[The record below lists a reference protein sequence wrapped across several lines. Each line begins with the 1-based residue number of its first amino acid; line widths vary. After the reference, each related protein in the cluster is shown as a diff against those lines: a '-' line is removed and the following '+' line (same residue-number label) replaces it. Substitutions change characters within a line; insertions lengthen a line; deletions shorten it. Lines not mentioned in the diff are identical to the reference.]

1 MMLPWIVPKLDK
13 ITCVE
18 EMRSIYKRR
27 VPTMFYDYCET
38 GSWSEQTFKENQS
51 DFKKIYLR
59 QRVLHDLSHCDLTV
73 KLWDNSLAMPVILAP
88 VGLTGMQCADGE
100 ILVAK
105 AAKKFGVPYILSTMS
120 ICSIEDISAATDRH
134 PFWYQL
140 YMMKDRAFME
150 DLIQRAKRANCSA
163 LVLTVDLQ
171 VIGQRHKDIKNG
183 LSTPPKITLKN
194 WFEFVYKYSWL
205 RGILHTHRRS
215 FGNVVGYAN
224 NVSDISSL
232 SAWTNE
238 QFDKKLNWQDVS
250 WVRERWDGP
259 LIIKGI
265 MEIDDAKHA
274 VKCGADAIVVSNHG
288 GRQLDGAPSSI
299 SVLPEIVKAIRETDN
314 SFPIL
319 IDGGIR
325 SGQDILKAIA
335 LGAHAVLVGRS
346 YIYGLGA
353 YGEKGVQK
361 ILSILQNELS
371 CSMAFCGVT
380 EMGKVSG
387 SILRSN
393 PMNRVLDSLF

>member
-1 MMLPWIVPKLDK
+1 MLAWIRPNLNK

-18 EMRSIYKRR
+18 DMQRVYRRR

-38 GSWSEQTFKENQS
+38 GSWSEQTFKENRS

-59 QRVLHDLSHCDLTV
+59 QRVLHDLSRCNLTV
-73 KLWDNSLAMPVILAP
+73 KLWDTALSMPVILAP

-120 ICSIEDISAATDRH
+120 ICSIEDVSVATDHH

-150 DLIQRAKRANCSA
+150 DLIQRAKRANCGA

-171 VIGQRHKDIKNG
+171 MIGQRHKDIKNG

-194 WFEFVYKYSWL
+194 WLEFVYKYPWS
-205 RGILHTHRRS
+205 RGILHTHRRF
-215 FGNVVGYAN
+215 FGNIAGYAN

-250 WVRERWDGP
+250 WVRKRWDGP

-299 SVLPEIVKAIRETDN
+299 SVLPEIVKAIREIDN

-335 LGAHAVLVGRS
+335 LGAHAALVGRS

-353 YGEKGVQK
+353 FGEKGVQK
-361 ILSILQNELS
+361 ILSILQDELS

-380 EMGKVSG
+380 EMDKVSR
-387 SILRSN
+387 SILRRN
-393 PMNRVLDSLF
+393 PMNELLDSL